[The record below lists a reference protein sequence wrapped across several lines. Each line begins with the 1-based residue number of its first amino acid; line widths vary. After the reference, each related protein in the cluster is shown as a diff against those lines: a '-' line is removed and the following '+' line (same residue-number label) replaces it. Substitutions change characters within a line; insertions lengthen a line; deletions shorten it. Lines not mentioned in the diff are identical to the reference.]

1 MPQTE
6 GLLIHYSLFI
16 MRITLKQLS
25 VFAAIAKHE
34 NISQAADEV
43 ALTQS
48 AMSMSLKELESQLSS
63 PLFHRH
69 GKRLKLNNTGLAL
82 QPRVQQ
88 LLQLAKEIERLA
100 LQDELSG
107 VLRIG
112 ASSTIGNYLVPAII
126 ADFLNANPDVH
137 IDLKVANTQQI
148 VDDMKHLRIDI
159 GLIEGLTDAPQLDK
173 KIWRHDQLKIFAAFD
188 HPLSLQD
195 SVSFD
200 QLAKTPWI
208 LREQGSGTR
217 DIFTHATH
225 DKFEPQ
231 AQLLELGNSEAI
243 KQAVK
248 TGFGISCLSELA
260 INAELKY
267 KELKTLQIEGLD
279 LSRKLFIIKHKSQI
293 SSRIEQAFEEKLMN
307 D

>member
-1 MPQTE
+1 
-6 GLLIHYSLFI
+6 

-34 NISQAADEV
+34 NISQAADEA

-88 LLQLAKEIERLA
+88 LLQLAEEIERLA

-126 ADFLNANPDVH
+126 AEFLEANPDVH

-159 GLIEGLTDAPQLDK
+159 GLIEGLTDAPKLDK
-173 KIWRHDQLKIFAAFD
+173 KIWRHDELKIFAATS
-188 HPLSLQD
+188 HPLAGQRHL
-195 SVSFD
+195 SFK
-200 QLAKTPWI
+200 QLAETAWI

-225 DKFEPQ
+225 DKFEPE

-260 INAELKY
+260 INAELKH
-267 KELKTLQIEGLD
+267 KELKVLDVRGLD
-279 LSRKLFIIKHKSQI
+279 LSRKLFIIKHKAQI
-293 SSRIEQAFEEKLMN
+293 SSRIELAFEEKLMSGQ
-307 D
+307 

>member
-1 MPQTE
+1 
-6 GLLIHYSLFI
+6 

-34 NISQAADEV
+34 NISQAANET

-48 AMSMSLKELESQLSS
+48 AMSMALKELESQLSS

-88 LLQLAKEIERLA
+88 LLQLAEEIERLA

-126 ADFLNANPDVH
+126 AEFLEANPDVH

-173 KIWRHDQLKIFAAFD
+173 KIWRHDELKIFAATS
-188 HPLSLQD
+188 HPLSQQSHL
-195 SVSFD
+195 SFS
-200 QLAKTPWI
+200 QLAETPWI

-260 INAELKY
+260 INAELRHQ
-267 KELKTLQIEGLD
+267 ELKVLDVRGLD

-293 SSRIEQAFEEKLMN
+293 SSRIELAFEEKLLGKH
-307 D
+307 

>member
-1 MPQTE
+1 
-6 GLLIHYSLFI
+6 

-34 NISQAADEV
+34 NISQAADEA

-48 AMSMSLKELESQLSS
+48 AMSMSLKELESQLGS

-88 LLQLAKEIERLA
+88 LLQLAEEIERLA

-126 ADFLNANPDVH
+126 AEFLEANPDVH

-173 KIWRHDQLKIFAAFD
+173 KIWRHDELKIFAASN
-188 HPLSLQD
+188 HALSTQKQIT
-195 SVSFD
+195 FA
-200 QLAKTPWI
+200 QLAQTPWI

-248 TGFGISCLSELA
+248 TGFGISCLSVLA
-260 INAELKY
+260 INAELKHQ
-267 KELKTLQIEGLD
+267 ELKVLDVRGLD
-279 LSRKLFIIKHKSQI
+279 LSRKLYIIKHKAQI
-293 SSRIEQAFEEKLMN
+293 SSRIELAFEEKLISG
-307 D
+307 

>member
-1 MPQTE
+1 
-6 GLLIHYSLFI
+6 

-25 VFAAIAKHE
+25 VFSAIAKHE
-34 NISQAADEV
+34 NISQAADEA

-48 AMSMSLKELESQLSS
+48 AMSMALKELESQLSS

-88 LLQLAKEIERLA
+88 LLQLAEEIERLA

-126 ADFLNANPDVH
+126 AEFLVANPDVD

-148 VDDMKHLRIDI
+148 VEDMKHLRIDI
-159 GLIEGLTDAPQLDK
+159 GLIEGMTDAPQLDK
-173 KIWRHDQLKIFAAFD
+173 KIWRHDQLKVFAAFN
-188 HPLSLQD
+188 HPLSKQAQL
-195 SVSFD
+195 SFS
-200 QLAKTPWI
+200 QLAQTPWI

-217 DIFTHATH
+217 DIFAHATH

-260 INAELKY
+260 IHAECKHQELKV
-267 KELKTLQIEGLD
+267 LDIRGLD
-279 LSRKLFIIKHKSQI
+279 LNRQLFIIKHKSQI
-293 SSRIEQAFEEKLMN
+293 SSRIEQAFEEKLMTHKN
-307 D
+307 